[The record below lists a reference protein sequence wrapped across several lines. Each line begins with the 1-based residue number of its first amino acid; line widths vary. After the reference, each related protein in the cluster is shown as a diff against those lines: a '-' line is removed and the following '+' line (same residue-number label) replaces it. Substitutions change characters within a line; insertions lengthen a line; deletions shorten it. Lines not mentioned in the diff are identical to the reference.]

1 MVRIASAVAASA
13 LLVGALSACGSSA
26 KKSAD
31 AVPGAAGAAN
41 SAGAAA
47 AGGGVGAKADL
58 LAAAAVM
65 QKAASAKI
73 AVSTAGD
80 KSDQGSG
87 LYSWGA
93 QPELDLSEQQSG
105 QAMKVR
111 MVDNVM
117 YLGVD
122 DQQAAQL
129 GGKHWLKLDGN
140 GPAGSLN
147 GNFQA
152 LAMMINPSVQLA
164 AAAQAGQLSTIGSES
179 VGGVSTKHFQS
190 VMPTATLV
198 AAVPNL
204 QDSDRKAVL
213 AALGQGGSTITSDF
227 WLNAQH
233 QLVQQKV
240 VGSNGSSA
248 SPAAGAI
255 NATTTQYSDFGVKV
269 SVTAPP
275 ASDQVAPA
283 DSLKLLGA
291 MGGVRQG

>member
-1 MVRIASAVAASA
+1 MRVVRIASAVAASA

-31 AVPGAAGAAN
+31 ALPSAAGT
-41 SAGAAA
+41 AGAAA
-47 AGGGVGAKADL
+47 PGGGLGAKADL

-65 QKAASAKI
+65 QKAGSAKI
-73 AVSTAGD
+73 TVSTAGD
-80 KSDQGSG
+80 KTDQGSG
-87 LYSWGA
+87 LYAWGA
-93 QPELDLSEQQSG
+93 QPGLDLAEQQSG

-111 MVDNVM
+111 LVDNVM

-122 DQQAAQL
+122 DKHSAQL
-129 GGKHWLKLDGN
+129 GGKHWLKLDGS

-164 AAAQAGQLSTIGSES
+164 TAAQAGKLSTIGSES
-179 VGGVSTKHFQS
+179 VGGVSTQHVQS
-190 VMPTATLV
+190 VIPTATLV

-213 AALGQGGSTITSDF
+213 AALGQEGSTVTSDF

-240 VGSNGSSA
+240 VGSNGTTA
-248 SPAAGAI
+248 SPATGAPT
-255 NATTTQYSDFGVKV
+255 ATTTQYSDFGVKV
-269 SVTAPP
+269 SVTAPA
-275 ASDQVAPA
+275 ASDQVDPA

-291 MGGVRQG
+291 MG